1 MLVLTRKLEER
12 IRFKIPPSITPQT
25 IEVVVSRISR
35 DKVRLGCEADDDV
48 VILRVEL
55 DVPAPVHETISNEE
69 MPS

>member
-25 IEVVVSRISR
+25 IEVVVSRISS

-48 VILRVEL
+48 VILRAEL
-55 DVPAPVHETISNEE
+55 DVLTPGKEVSHNEE